1 MTTISELNNDVVSHV
16 FKFLDCKELLTVTV
30 VCKKWHHIVNKNKDI
45 WRFFAP
51 KHDWDALHKIDTF
64 KNMLIKYSTR
74 VKKEFWFP
82 YPNRT
87 FEKRIQFTKFLT
99 HINYVIGG
107 SDAYKKSGI
116 TLYSRLNS
124 TYNFIDG
131 NDEIAAEVLIPENDV
146 LDEDE
151 NERNNEDIN
160 TEKYKSELLNVLYFI
175 QRKFDY
181 GDEAEDYYA
190 PSGKRM
196 WKESE
201 LVKCEKFIAV
211 RLILFRLCLL
221 AV

>member
-1 MTTISELNNDVVSHV
+1 MSKISELNNDVLFHV
-16 FKFLDCKELLTVTV
+16 FKFLDFKELLTITV

-45 WRFFAP
+45 WRLFVP
-51 KHDWDALHKIDTF
+51 KHDWGTLHKIDTF

-82 YPNRT
+82 YPNKT
-87 FEKRIQFTKFLT
+87 FEKRIQFTKFLM
-99 HINYVIGG
+99 HINYMIYG
-107 SDAYKKSGI
+107 SEAYKKSGI
-116 TLYSRLNS
+116 SLYSRLNPI
-124 TYNFIDG
+124 YNFIDG
-131 NDEIAAEVLIPENDV
+131 NEEMAAEVLIPENDI

-160 TEKYKSELLNVLYFI
+160 TEKYNTELLNVLYFI

-196 WKESE
+196 WKKSE

-211 RLILFRLCLL
+211 RLILFR
-221 AV
+221 